1 MLTGEQIL
9 SFLAK
14 RWRAGLALLAVVIWI
29 VAHQYLSD
37 MDGRLFQRS
46 LPGTK
51 AFGLYLLGYYS
62 EAAAS
67 YRAHYA
73 QAIQE
78 GWTSRDP
85 SQDAILQGDL
95 PRAKTLADQLSRKPM
110 GDIPALLDLG
120 EIAIEEK
127 QYRQALELFSKVLEK
142 ERDQF
147 DALLLSSIAHTRLG
161 AYAEAIDSLNRALRY
176 WRTEWRISSFLSAL
190 KTTGELAALPKAER
204 PLCLLAHYYRYLRI
218 YDRSNARTS
227 IAYAKAAI
235 AAGDHSDNAH
245 LNLGTISYRRNKK
258 EQALQHFLKAI
269 EINSKNALAYRWAAW
284 VYSGRGDLPNEYRML
299 KAAYEASPEDPF
311 YIEDL
316 GHFLREKLGDYHQA
330 LTLSLTALE
339 KNPTNVAELGWTGY
353 FYSALG
359 DEERALRYYGKAI
372 GLEPQNPFLRESL
385 GITLSD
391 MGRTEEAI
399 QAYQKSISI
408 NPYRPGPYTRL
419 AYIYATTERFREAKD
434 HYEKAFRH
442 GERDLGSYEALCG
455 LYHQLGEFEPAAKCL
470 QWLLTVDPD
479 NAPARHLYSYTLK
492 NLREKASR

>member
-1 MLTGEQIL
+1 MQLPA
-9 SFLAK
+9 FLAN
-14 RWRAGLALLAVVIWI
+14 RSWRGILAVLAVVVWI
-29 VAHQYLSD
+29 VVHQYLSQ
-37 MDGRLFQRS
+37 MDGRLFQLS
-46 LPGTK
+46 LTGTK
-51 AFGLYLLGYYS
+51 AFALYLLGYYS
-62 EAAAS
+62 EAATS
-67 YRAHYA
+67 YREHYA
-73 QAIQE
+73 EAMQK
-78 GWTSRDP
+78 GWSSGDP
-85 SQDAILQGDL
+85 SQDALLQGDL
-95 PRAKTLADQLSRKPM
+95 QRAKALANQLSQEPT
-110 GDIPALLDLG
+110 GGIAALLDLG
-120 EIAIEEK
+120 EVAIEEK

-147 DALLLSSIAHTRLG
+147 DALLLSSIAHAHLG
-161 AYAEAIDSLNRALRY
+161 AYGEAIDSLNRALRY
-176 WRTEWRISSFLSAL
+176 SRTEWRISSFLLAL
-190 KTTGELAALPKAER
+190 KTTGDLASRPKAER

-218 YDRSNARTS
+218 YDRSNSRPS
-227 IAYAKAAI
+227 VAYAKAAI
-235 AAGDHSDNAH
+235 AAGDHPDKAY
-245 LNLGTISYRRNKK
+245 LDLGIIAYLQNKK
-258 EQALQHFLKAI
+258 EQALEQFLKAI
-269 EINSKNALAYRWAAW
+269 QLNPKNALAYRWASR
-284 VYSGRGDLPNEYRML
+284 VYSGRGDLPNEYRTL
-299 KAAYEASPEDPF
+299 KAAYENAPDDPF
-311 YIEDL
+311 HIEDL
-316 GHFLREKLGDYHQA
+316 GHFLRQKLGDYHQA

-442 GERDLGSYEALCG
+442 GEKDLGSYEALCG